1 MTDLDA
7 AADFIWRHARL
18 IDRHRFAHLF
28 LGAGAEPVVCALRA
42 YQNPDG
48 GFGHALEPDIR
59 TPTSQPGAS
68 MHVLEM
74 LAETGAFDDPMVD
87 EACDWLTTITRDD
100 GGIPFVLPTA
110 MEHPHAPWWQPAD
123 ESSLLLTAAH
133 AAVLHEQRREHPW
146 LHGATAF
153 CWERIDSDRVEGSYA
168 ARYAVA
174 FLDAVPDEARAE
186 AALHRI
192 GPRLVEQGL
201 VALDP
206 AEVTGETF
214 TPLDYSPRP
223 DVRSRR
229 MFEPEAIDA
238 HLDALAAGQR
248 DDGGWT
254 FPWPAWC
261 PAAELDWRGYVTI
274 DALKVLRA
282 NGRLAPAAAAAAPPG
297 PSCG

>member
-7 AADFIWRHARL
+7 AADFIARHARL

-28 LGAGAEPVVCALRA
+28 LGADGEPVVRALRA
-42 YQNPDG
+42 YQNPDR

-68 MHVLEM
+68 MHGLEM
-74 LAETGAFDDPMVD
+74 LAEAGAFDDPMVD
-87 EACDWLTTITRDD
+87 DACDWLSTITRAD
-100 GGIPFVLPTA
+100 GGIPFVLASA

-123 ESSLLLTAAH
+123 ESSVLMTAAH
-133 AAVLHEQRREHPW
+133 AALLHEQRRAHPW
-146 LHGATAF
+146 LNGATAF
-153 CWERIDSDRVEGSYA
+153 CWERIDGDHLEGSYA
-168 ARYAVA
+168 TRYAIA

-186 AALHRI
+186 AALDRI

-206 AEVTGETF
+206 EQVSGETF
-214 TPLDYSPRP
+214 TPLHYSPRP
-223 DVRSRR
+223 GLRSRR
-229 MFEPEAIDA
+229 LFAPEAIEA
-238 HLDALAAGQR
+238 HLDALAAGQQ

-261 PAAELDWRGYVTI
+261 PAVELDWRGYVTV

-282 NGRLAPAAAAAAPPG
+282 NGRLAGAPAAL
-297 PSCG
+297 S